1 MLKIK
6 NTSGEELM
14 RIEDNGKEIIKDAK
28 LKEAIEK
35 AQKDDKQKD
44 E

>member
-6 NTSGEELM
+6 NSNGEELM
-14 RIEDNGKEIIKDAK
+14 RITDDGKDIIKDAK
-28 LKEAIEK
+28 LKEAVEQ
-35 AQKDDKQKD
+35 AHKDDKQKG